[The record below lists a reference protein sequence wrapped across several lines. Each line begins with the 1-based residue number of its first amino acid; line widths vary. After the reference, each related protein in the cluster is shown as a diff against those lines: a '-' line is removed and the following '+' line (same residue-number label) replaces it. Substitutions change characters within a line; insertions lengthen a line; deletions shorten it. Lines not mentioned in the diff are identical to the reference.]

1 MGSQVVATCRCGVEA
16 KILIGGGMLNF
27 DTLCFFPCLCETCH
41 DIVQVNLLEEAKRCP
56 KCKSTTLIPYDDPRL
71 SKTPGKRKVAQCSIE
86 DPLDRDL
93 ILTNG
98 NYMCPKCKKLWLR
111 FRKGRLHWD

>member
-1 MGSQVVATCRCGVEA
+1 MGSQVVATCRCGIEA

-27 DTLCFFPCLCETCH
+27 KTLCYFPCLCEACH
-41 DIVQVNLLEEAKRCP
+41 SIVQVNLLAKIKRCP
-56 KCKSTTLIPYDDPRL
+56 ACKSLDIIAYDDPRL
-71 SKTPGKRKVAQCSIE
+71 SKTPGKRTVAGWCIQ

-98 NYMCPKCKKLWLR
+98 NYVCPKCKKLWLR
-111 FRKGRLHWD
+111 FRKGSLRWD